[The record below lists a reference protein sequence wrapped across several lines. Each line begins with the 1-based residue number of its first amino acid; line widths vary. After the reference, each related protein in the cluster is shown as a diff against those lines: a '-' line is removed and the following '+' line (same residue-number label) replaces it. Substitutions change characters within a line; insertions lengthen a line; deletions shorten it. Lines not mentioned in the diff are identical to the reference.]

1 MEKPMK
7 TVSMSPMKSVPLSE
21 LSQRSQTTESV
32 LVTARGKILGVFH
45 PLPDPDQTI
54 PLEERRKLYRK
65 TSARL
70 ARQLRARGMTE
81 AQIERDIQALGKNR
95 SRR

>member
-1 MEKPMK
+1 
-7 TVSMSPMKSVPLSE
+7 MKSVPLSE
-21 LSQRSQTTESV
+21 LSRRAQTTESV

-65 TSARL
+65 TSACL
-70 ARQLRARGMTE
+70 ARQLKARGITD
-81 AQIERDIQALGKNR
+81 AQIERDIQALRKNR
-95 SRR
+95 S

>member
-1 MEKPMK
+1 MKTIAMSPMK
-7 TVSMSPMKSVPLSE
+7 TVPLSQ
-21 LSQRSQTTESV
+21 LSQRAQTTESV

-70 ARQLRARGMTE
+70 ARQLKARGITD
-81 AQIERDIQALGKNR
+81 AQIERDIQALRKNR
-95 SRR
+95 S

>member
-1 MEKPMK
+1 MKSAALRPMK
-7 TVSMSPMKSVPLSE
+7 TVPLSE
-21 LSQRSQTTESV
+21 LPQRSQMTESV

-45 PLPDPDQTI
+45 PLPDPDQSI

-70 ARQLRARGMTE
+70 ARQLRARGITE
-81 AQIERDIQALGKNR
+81 AQIERDLQALGKNR

>member
-1 MEKPMK
+1 MKAATLRPMK
-7 TVSMSPMKSVPLSE
+7 TVPFSE
-21 LSQRSQTTESV
+21 LPQRSQTTESV

-45 PLPDPDQTI
+45 PLPDPDESI
-54 PLEERRKLYRK
+54 SIAERRKLYRK

-70 ARQLRARGMTE
+70 ARQLRARGITE

-95 SRR
+95 GRR

>member
-1 MEKPMK
+1 
-7 TVSMSPMKSVPLSE
+7 MSPLKTVPLSQ
-21 LSQRSQTTESV
+21 LSQRAQTTESV

-70 ARQLRARGMTE
+70 ARQLKARGITD
-81 AQIERDIQALGKNR
+81 AQIERDIQALRKNR
-95 SRR
+95 S

>member
-1 MEKPMK
+1 MK
-7 TVSMSPMKSVPLSE
+7 TVPLSQ
-21 LSQRSQTTESV
+21 LSQRAQTTESV

-70 ARQLRARGMTE
+70 ARQLKARGITD
-81 AQIERDIQALGKNR
+81 AQIERDIQALRKNR
-95 SRR
+95 S

>member
-1 MEKPMK
+1 MKSATLHPMK
-7 TVSMSPMKSVPLSE
+7 TVTLSE
-21 LSQRSQTTESV
+21 LPQRSQTTESV
-32 LVTARGKILGVFH
+32 LVTARGKILGIFH
-45 PLPDPDQTI
+45 PLPDPDQSI
-54 PLEERRKLYRK
+54 PIAERRKLYRK

-70 ARQLRARGMTE
+70 ARQLRARGITE

>member
-1 MEKPMK
+1 MSPMK
-7 TVSMSPMKSVPLSE
+7 TVPLSQ
-21 LSQRSQTTESV
+21 LSQRAQTTESV

-70 ARQLRARGMTE
+70 ARQLKARGITD
-81 AQIERDIQALGKNR
+81 AQIERDIQALRKNR
-95 SRR
+95 S